1 MADLQQTT
9 MKVIA
14 IMAKY
19 DADHDITPGLPVV
32 NFTEMSILNILLDV
46 LTIANAQQQQILD
59 LQKKTAILRAAKL
72 LKSETQNETDRVH

>member
-46 LTIANAQQQQILD
+46 LTIANEQKQQIDD
-59 LQKKTAILRAAKL
+59 LQKQVTVLRAATFL
-72 LKSETQNETDRVH
+72 CNSESQS